1 MKEPIGLGAI
11 SAWRL
16 EVRLHSTARKG
27 ARVVPPAPITVAIDD
42 ETTGEPLGFGVLA
55 DLSESGASVW
65 TNRPLVSGSRVRFRV
80 SFRRPAEVQEVEGRV
95 VWECPAGGVPG
106 LRRAGIEWRDPSSPC
121 LVRLRQAALSAL
133 DESLTPPSGLRRLTR
148 SELEG

>member
-1 MKEPIGLGAI
+1 MIEGPVEPGTHPG
-11 SAWRL
+11 SRL
-16 EVRLHSTARKG
+16 EVALHSSARIG
-27 ARVVPPAPITVAIDD
+27 ARVVPPAPITLAIDD
-42 ETTGEPLGFGVLA
+42 ESTGESLCFGVLA

-65 TNRPLVSGSRVRFRV
+65 TTRVRFRV

-106 LRRAGIEWRDPSSPC
+106 LRRAGVEWRDPSSPC